1 MQWIQKFYYFIDE
14 RLDGLEKPHSGTKQ
28 AEHTLGRAA
37 QAALSGWPRYLPSVV
52 PDWIKCRGRYIS
64 EIQRIS

>member
-14 RLDGLEKPHSGTKQ
+14 RLDVLEKPHSGTKQ

-37 QAALSGWPRYLPSVV
+37 QAALSG
-52 PDWIKCRGRYIS
+52 
-64 EIQRIS
+64 